1 MYRLPGTIQV
11 TSSTL
16 TLKNIFKNEKRNPS
30 AYQRRNKCTC
40 GCTGVHTCIRSIP
53 EGMTEV
59 AGWVKQN
66 RHPVEEGSMEQM
78 GALEKRTSSLRY
90 FGNGVLAKCKAQ
102 VIQCLSGVGQR
113 S

>member
-1 MYRLPGTIQV
+1 
-11 TSSTL
+11 
-16 TLKNIFKNEKRNPS
+16 
-30 AYQRRNKCTC
+30 
-40 GCTGVHTCIRSIP
+40 
-53 EGMTEV
+53 MTEV

-113 S
+113 SSKYISLSMGLQVTPQRSLKIMQWEKSWVFIKHCLQSDKFFDSWGKRIVN